1 MARPRLLLTALFA
14 LTACSEAPPALP
26 HVPVERPAEFVRS
39 ILRSEAAVAEL
50 HETMA
55 KKLEQSAPGNI
66 AIDAA
71 GRFPDPREGRL
82 VPDAA
87 LTIRVV
93 DGPGDVLLSRK
104 ELRARLSE
112 LTAGWTELSRASFEL
127 DRFWLDVSGGRATG
141 RAELYLAG
149 PLASGGRADLR
160 ALFDVEFSKGLV
172 GGWSLDVLDLFECT
186 TIEGAVPLF
195 RDVTAA
201 TGFTF
206 GMSPANRALLQD
218 FIDEHRVLA
227 LSGLSA
233 CDWNRDGHP
242 DVIACLGGSLATL
255 FLNDGQ
261 GGFVPRELPIEAPND
276 AGISALYADLDGDGF
291 EELVSSRVLR
301 FEGDQASCGLY
312 VRDGDGWS
320 LDEAAF
326 TFRNDVGLRGV
337 GVQTIVPI
345 DIDEDGDL
353 DLFFG
358 VYGTHESRGEEYNL
372 VEAHDGG
379 YNHLFVNQG
388 DLKFR
393 EETSLR
399 GLGGKQYTYVALPH
413 DFDHDGDTDLFE
425 GNDFGPNVLWVND
438 GGGRFEPKGDSVFEG
453 ESAYTMGVTL
463 ADHDD
468 DGEFSMYV
476 VNMSSEAG
484 ERIGRIADDIS
495 ERTRER
501 VLTIAGGNFL
511 YTDRAAT
518 DGAERG
524 WYEHARAARVA
535 EGEWGWG
542 AMFCDLD
549 GDGDEELLATNGFTS
564 HADPDLPDWD
574 SLFWRQV
581 ATDGALLERGE
592 RTFDVNADQNFSG
605 SYAGY
610 QRDRLFYKADSD
622 DDVFYDAAWHFG
634 LDHIEDGRCV
644 VPLDVDG
651 DGDLDIVAYT
661 LQGLRLYENRSRV
674 GAVAVLRLEATASHR
689 YALGATVTARAG
701 DLEQHDIVQLVEGFQ
716 SQVPLELH
724 FAWRAAEQLDEVTV
738 TWPSGL
744 VQTWSDLPLGQ
755 HLTLVEGE
763 DEVRA
768 RQVPRWSDDAA
779 ELAAL
784 APEVTQRFVTVV
796 RIGAQD
802 AAWPARDALK
812 PAHRDVLFESATG
825 EAPDGATFVFDA
837 GGALRRAFASPPSA
851 EDLEGFL
858 DLLIDE
864 PPFPELS
871 MLAGRRR
878 LLDGQVEK
886 ALAHFEAAHAGDP
899 SLPGAAEGLARAHR
913 RLGNLAEAERY
924 YLRSI
929 EIDPDY
935 AVGHFNLGVLW
946 LRAGRGQDAL
956 AAYGESLRIRGEHGP
971 TLMAM
976 GEAALVAQ
984 DGELALELFRRAGDA
999 EPRDA
1004 EPYVLRGKLLG
1015 QQRRLR
1021 EAKTAFEE
1029 ALRRA
1034 PKNDEAKRGLERVN
1048 SLLAGG

>member
-1 MARPRLLLTALFA
+1 MARSRLLPTLLVAVA
-14 LTACSEAPPALP
+14 ACSDAPPAPPALP
-26 HVPVERPAEFVRS
+26 IERPAEFVRS
-39 ILRSEAAVAEL
+39 ILRSEAHVAEL
-50 HETMA
+50 HALMSR
-55 KKLEQSAPGNI
+55 KLEQSRPGDI
-66 AIDAA
+66 AIEAP
-71 GRFPDPREGRL
+71 GRFPDPREGRV

-93 DGPGDVLLSRK
+93 DGPGDVLLTK
-104 ELRARLSE
+104 EQLRARLSE
-112 LTAGWTELSRASFEL
+112 QTAGWTELSRASFEL
-127 DRFWLDVSGGRATG
+127 DRFWLDVSGDRAIG

-149 PLASGGRADLR
+149 PLKSGGRADLR
-160 ALFDVEFSKGLV
+160 AVCDVEFTKGRAPW
-172 GGWSLDVLDLFECT
+172 WSLDLIDLVECT
-186 TIEGAVPLF
+186 TVEGDVPLF

-206 GMSPANRALLQD
+206 GMSPANRALLQG

-233 CDWNRDGHP
+233 CDWNRDGYP

-255 FLNDGQ
+255 FLNDGR

-276 AGISALYADLDGDGF
+276 AGISALYADLDGDGV

-312 VRDGDGWS
+312 VRDGDDWR
-320 LDEAAF
+320 LDETAF

-337 GVQTIVPI
+337 GVQTIVPF

-388 DLKFR
+388 GLKFR

-425 GNDFGPNVLWVND
+425 GNDFGPNVLWAND
-438 GGGRFEPKGDSVFEG
+438 GEGRFDPQGDSVFEG

-484 ERIGRIADDIS
+484 ERIARIADDIS

-501 VLTIAGGNFL
+501 ILTIAGGNFL
-511 YTDRAAT
+511 YSDDAQ
-518 DGAERG
+518 RG
-524 WYEHARAARVA
+524 WFEHAGAARVA

-549 GDGDEELLATNGFTS
+549 GDGDEELFATNGFTS
-564 HADPDLPDWD
+564 HADPELPDWD

-592 RTFDVNADQNFSG
+592 RTYDVNADQDFRG

-610 QRDRLFYKADSD
+610 QRDRLFYKADGD
-622 DDVFYDAAWHFG
+622 DEAFYDAAWHFG

-651 DGDLDIVAYT
+651 DGDLDVVAYT
-661 LQGLRLYENRSRV
+661 LQGLRLYENRSVV
-674 GAVAVLRLEATASHR
+674 GAVAVLRLEATATHR
-689 YALGATVTARAG
+689 YALGATVTASAAG
-701 DLEQHDIVQLVEGFQ
+701 LEQHDIVQLVEGFQ

-724 FAWRAAEQLDEVTV
+724 FAWRAAERLDGVTV
-738 TWPSGL
+738 TWPSGR

-763 DEVRA
+763 PEARA
-768 RQVPRWSDDAA
+768 RMIPRWADDAT

-784 APEVTQRFVTVV
+784 APEVSERFVTVARV
-796 RIGAQD
+796 GAED
-802 AAWPARDALK
+802 EAWPARDALK
-812 PAHRDVLFESATG
+812 PAHRGVLFESVPSD
-825 EAPDGATFVFDA
+825 APQGTTFIFDA
-837 GGALRRAFASPPSA
+837 DGALRRAFAAPPSA
-851 EDLEGFL
+851 GDLERFL
-858 DLLIDE
+858 GLLEDE

-878 LLDGQVEK
+878 LLDGELQT
-886 ALAHFEAAHAGDP
+886 ALEHFEAALAGDP
-899 SLPGAAEGLARAHR
+899 SLPGAAEGLARTHR
-913 RLGNLAEAERY
+913 LLGSLDEAERY

-946 LRAGRGQDAL
+946 LRAGRGEDAL
-956 AAYGESLRIRGEHGP
+956 GAYREALRIRGEHAP

-984 DGELALELFRRAGDA
+984 DTELALDLFRRAGEAD
-999 EPRDA
+999 PRNP
-1004 EPYVLRGKLLG
+1004 EPYVVRGKLFG
-1015 QQRRLR
+1015 QLRRLR
-1021 EAKTAFEE
+1021 EAKAAFEE
-1029 ALRRA
+1029 ALRRT
-1034 PKNDEAKRGLERVN
+1034 PMNDEAKRGLERVN
-1048 SLLAGG
+1048 TLLAGD

>member
-1 MARPRLLLTALFA
+1 MARPRPRLLLTALLA
-14 LTACSEAPPALP
+14 VAACSEAPPAAP
-26 HVPVERPAEFVRS
+26 SVPIERPAAFVRS
-39 ILRSEAAVAEL
+39 ILRSEAVVAEL
-50 HETMA
+50 HELMA
-55 KKLEQSAPGNI
+55 EKLAQSVPGNI
-66 AIDAA
+66 AIGAA

-82 VPDAA
+82 VADAA

-93 DGPGDVLLSRK
+93 DGPGDELLTKK

-127 DRFWLDVSGGRATG
+127 DRFWLDVSGERATG

-149 PLASGGRADLR
+149 PLLSGGRADLR
-160 ALFDVEFSKGLV
+160 AVCEVEFSRGLV
-172 GGWSLDVLDLFECT
+172 SSWSLDVLDLVECT
-186 TIEGAVPLF
+186 TVEGDVAPF

-206 GMSPANRALLQD
+206 GMSPANRELLQA

-227 LSGLSA
+227 LSALSA

-255 FLNDGQ
+255 FLNDGR

-276 AGISALYADLDGDGF
+276 AGISALYADLDGDGV

-301 FEGDQASCGLY
+301 FEGDRASCGLY
-312 VRDGDGWS
+312 VRDGDGWR

-388 DLKFR
+388 GLKFR
-393 EETSLR
+393 EETALR

-425 GNDFGPNVLWVND
+425 GNDFGPNVLWAND
-438 GGGRFEPKGDSVFEG
+438 GEGRFEPQGDSVFEG

-501 VLTIAGGNFL
+501 ILTIAGGNFL
-511 YTDRAAT
+511 YTDAAE
-518 DGAERG
+518 GG

-564 HADPDLPDWD
+564 HADPGLPDWD

-592 RTFDVNADQNFSG
+592 RSFDVNADQNFHG
-605 SYAGY
+605 SYAGR
-610 QRDRLFYKADSD
+610 QRDRLFYKADGD
-622 DDVFYDAAWHFG
+622 DEAFYDAAWHFG

-644 VPLDVDG
+644 VPIDVDG
-651 DGDLDIVAYT
+651 DGDLDLAAYT
-661 LQGLRLYENRSRV
+661 LQGLRLYENRSLV
-674 GAVAVLRLEATASHR
+674 GAVVVLRLEATASHR
-689 YALGATVTARAG
+689 YALGATVKARAG
-701 DLEQHDIVQLVEGFQ
+701 DLEQHDVVQLVEGFQ

-724 FAWRAAEQLDEVTV
+724 FAWRAAERLDEVTV
-738 TWPSGL
+738 TWPSGA
-744 VQTWSDLPLGQ
+744 VQSWSDLPLGR

-763 DEVRA
+763 AEAHA
-768 RQVPRWSDDAA
+768 RDIPRWSGDAG

-784 APEVTQRFVTVV
+784 APEVSQRFVTVA
-796 RIGAQD
+796 RIGAEGE
-802 AAWPARDALK
+802 AWPARDALK
-812 PAHRDVLFESATG
+812 PAHRGVLFESAAG

-837 GGALRRAFASPPSA
+837 EGALRRAFASPPSA
-851 EDLEGFL
+851 EDLDGFL
-858 DLLIDE
+858 ELLAEE

-878 LLDGQVEK
+878 LLDGQLQK
-886 ALAHFEAAHAGDP
+886 ALAHFEAALAGDP
-899 SLPGAAEGLARAHR
+899 SLPGAAEGLARTHR
-913 RLGNLAEAERY
+913 LLGNLAEAERY

-956 AAYGESLRIRGEHGP
+956 AAYGEALRIRGEHAP

-984 DGELALELFRRAGDA
+984 DGELALELFRRAGEA
-999 EPRDA
+999 EPRDP
-1004 EPYVLRGKLLG
+1004 EPYVLRGKLFG
-1015 QQRRLR
+1015 QLRRLR
-1021 EAKTAFEE
+1021 EAKGAFEE

-1048 SLLAGG
+1048 TLLAGG